1 MRQKVLFSFLAG
13 AFLLLTVSSSVSYA
27 QGQAGVYGE
36 GATGEDTGVYGKHM
50 STGNYGYL
58 GSSDAGVFGL
68 HKNTGNFGSLGG
80 DLDGVYGETT
90 TSDGTGSYGYSKSSG
105 NYGYLGGG
113 IVGAYGYHKNA
124 DNYGYLGGDHN
135 GVYGESKTVKG
146 SGVYGFHTTE
156 ENYGYLGGDVVGV
169 FGFHKKTSNS
179 GSLGGDL
186 DGVFGES
193 RVTDGTGTYGLH
205 EPTGNYGYLGSSD
218 SGVYGKHKNSNNY
231 GYLGGSQNG
240 VYGESATGNAGYFQG
255 NVHITGALSKGSGT
269 FIQPH
274 AEDPTKEIRY
284 AFFEGPEHAVFLRGT
299 AKLTDGAATIELPRH
314 FQVVAA
320 EKGVRVQVTPH
331 SADTFGLA
339 VVERGNK
346 RIVVKELRDGK
357 GEFTFDY
364 FITAVR
370 EGFEDH
376 EPVMENTHFTPGFD
390 ESASDFMSRF
400 EKDDLTTRAIRAM
413 LISNGILTEEGK
425 LNMAKV
431 KELGWSFTDTG
442 SSVARAKDQ

>member
-1 MRQKVLFSFLAG
+1 M
-13 AFLLLTVSSSVSYA
+13 FLLLAVSASTGVA
-27 QGQAGVYGE
+27 QGQSGLYGE
-36 GATGEDTGVYGKHM
+36 GASGQDTGVYGKHV

-68 HKNTGNFGSLGG
+68 HKNTGNFGSLGN
-80 DLDGVYGETT
+80 DLDGVYGETIST
-90 TSDGTGSYGYSKSSG
+90 EGTGAYGYNKGSG
-105 NYGYLGGG
+105 NYGYLGGN
-113 IVGAYGYHKNA
+113 IVGTYGYHKGS

-156 ENYGYLGGDVVGV
+156 ENYGYIGGDVVGV

-205 EPTGNYGYLGSSD
+205 QTSGNYGYLGSSD
-218 SGVYGKHKNSNNY
+218 AGVYGKHKNTNNY
-231 GYLGGSQNG
+231 GYLGGSENG
-240 VYGESATGNAGYFQG
+240 VYGESATGNAGFFNG
-255 NVHITGALSKGSGT
+255 NVHITGSLSKGSGT

-274 AEDPTKEIRY
+274 AEDPTKEIHY

-339 VVERGNK
+339 V
-346 RIVVKELRDGK
+346 
-357 GEFTFDY
+357 DY
-364 FITAVR
+364 FVTAVR
-370 EGFEDH
+370 AGFEDH
-376 EPVMENTHFTPGFD
+376 EPVMENTHFAPGFD

-431 KELGWSFTDTG
+431 KELGWNFTDTG
-442 SSVARAKDQ
+442 SSVARAKD